1 MTQRKSRPQP
11 ARASRFAHITP
22 TRIGS
27 SIAFAAFCLTMVGFH
42 PQPAQ
47 AQAGS
52 KSAQKPIIGINL
64 DLEGAEHREG
74 TISVLYYE
82 AIKKAGGIPLLIPPV
97 SNADLKELL
106 PKLDGIM
113 MIGGADYPP
122 SLYNKETEAK
132 TSLMEKERSDFD
144 VELTKAALA
153 TPDLPILGI
162 CAGCQ
167 VLNIQPGG
175 SLIQDIPTHH
185 PESTVMHA
193 SHDGWKKG
201 FSKHVVT
208 FDADSKLGKI
218 YGSPLA
224 VPTSHHQCIDKVAAG
239 FKVVGKAPDGLPEA
253 IEKTDSTFVV
263 GVQFHPERD
272 YEANKK
278 LFAEL
283 IKFASE
289 RHQKREK
296 LAQANDSRSS
306 ASSETH

>member
-1 MTQRKSRPQP
+1 MAHENGWKTALITLSALTLSLAPIST
-11 ARASRFAHITP
+11 RADSGH
-22 TRIGS
+22 S
-27 SIAFAAFCLTMVGFH
+27 
-42 PQPAQ
+42 
-47 AQAGS
+47 
-52 KSAQKPIIGINL
+52 QKPIIGVNL
-64 DLEGAEHREG
+64 DLEGLEHKEG

-97 SNADLKELL
+97 SGADLQEIL

-122 SLYNKETEAK
+122 SLYNKETEPK

-153 TPDLPILGI
+153 TPDLPVLGI

-175 SLIQDIPTHH
+175 SLIQDIPTHQ
-185 PESTVMHA
+185 PASKIMHA

-201 FSKHVVT
+201 FNKHVVT
-208 FDADSKLGKI
+208 FETDSKLGKI
-218 YGSPLA
+218 YKTPLA
-224 VPTSHHQCIDKVAAG
+224 VPTAHHQCIDKVASG
-239 FKVVGKAPDGLPEA
+239 FRVVAKTADGLPEA
-253 IEKTDSTFVV
+253 IEKTGAAFVV

-272 YEANKK
+272 YEANKA

-283 IKFASE
+283 IRVASE

-296 LAQANDSRSS
+296 LAQASDSTTNVSGGTR
-306 ASSETH
+306 

>member
-1 MTQRKSRPQP
+1 M
-11 ARASRFAHITP
+11 AHANGWKTTLIAL
-22 TRIGS
+22 S
-27 SIAFAAFCLTMVGFH
+27 AFALSLAPTS
-42 PQPAQ
+42 AQ
-47 AQAGS
+47 ADSGQS
-52 KSAQKPIIGINL
+52 QKPIIGVNL
-64 DLEGAEHREG
+64 DLEGLEHKEG

-97 SNADLKELL
+97 SGADLQEIL

-122 SLYNKETEAK
+122 SLYNKETEPK

-153 TPDLPILGI
+153 TPDMPVLGI

-175 SLIQDIPTHH
+175 SLIQDIPTHQ
-185 PESTVMHA
+185 PTSKIMHA

-201 FSKHVVT
+201 FNKHVVT
-208 FDADSKLGKI
+208 FEADSKLGKI
-218 YGSPLA
+218 YTAPLA
-224 VPTSHHQCIDKVAAG
+224 VPTAHHQCIDKVASG
-239 FKVVGKAPDGLPEA
+239 FRVVAKSADGLPEA
-253 IEKTDSTFVV
+253 IEKTGAAFVV

-272 YEANKK
+272 YEANKA

-283 IKFASE
+283 IRIAAE

-296 LAQANDSRSS
+296 LAQASDSTAN
-306 ASSETH
+306 ASGGTR